1 MLYSKL
7 CNKYGFI
14 YIQPAAESVCS
25 VWGFMSCFSCWNS
38 CATISSN
45 IAFCLF
51 TLVFLYGTSSKYI
64 LILFILSAMS
74 SSFSF
79 IFCTTLCFCPLGLLT
94 YRNCDFN
101 PTYLGGAVLDSD
113 NSHGSLYPPIT
124 SHKRHVFLLYIFAV
138 RKGFLVIILGTSCT
152 SMGSGFR

>member
-14 YIQPAAESVCS
+14 YFQPAEESVCS

-45 IAFCLF
+45 ITFCLF
-51 TLVFLYGTSSKYI
+51 TLVFLYGTSSKHI

-79 IFCTTLCFCPLGLLT
+79 IFCTTLCFYAASWVIFWDL
-94 YRNCDFN
+94 
-101 PTYLGGAVLDSD
+101 
-113 NSHGSLYPPIT
+113 SLN
-124 SHKRHVFLLYIFAV
+124 V
-138 RKGFLVIILGTSCT
+138 LVISLLLSLPLLRPHMFNQFQINFYVFVLWDC
-152 SMGSGFR
+152 